1 MEIMSWG
8 THSGLRGRVQ
18 QLLDDW

>member
-8 THSGLRGRVQ
+8 TNDGLQSRVQ
-18 QLLDDW
+18 QLLGD

>member
-1 MEIMSWG
+1 MEIMSWA
-8 THSGLRGRVQ
+8 THGGLGVQ